1 MQNTPQR
8 IAVIGDGAM
17 GTVCALIL
25 ADNGYDVGLW
35 GAFPDNVADMA
46 QYRQN
51 RKYLPGFDFPPS
63 LRVTANAEDIL
74 PDADLVISAV
84 PCQYM
89 RSVWTGLAAS
99 LPVNVPVISVTK
111 GIENETLDRPSQIL
125 AAVTGQD
132 RPLAAFSGPTIAV
145 ELANHLPATAV
156 IASTDADLA
165 RVGQTIF
172 TTGFFRLYTNLDL
185 LGVELAAASKNVIA
199 LAAGI
204 IDGLAMGDNA
214 KAALVTRGL
223 VEIARLGAALG
234 ACPDTFAGLA
244 GLGDLVT
251 TCISPLGRNRTV
263 GEQIGK
269 GHHLADILAG
279 MSAVAEGV
287 ATTKSLTALAHRHG
301 VDMPITDSVH
311 SVLFENQSPR
321 LAISQLMTRT
331 PKSER

>member
-1 MQNTPQR
+1 MRTGPEK

-17 GTVCALIL
+17 GTVCAFIL
-25 ADNGYDVGLW
+25 ADNGYEVQLW

-46 QYRQN
+46 QRRQN
-51 RKYLPGFDFPPS
+51 RKYLPGFDLPRA
-63 LRVTANAEDIL
+63 LRVTGKAEDIL
-74 PDADLVISAV
+74 TDSDLVISAV

-89 RSVWTGLAAS
+89 RNVWTKLAGLL
-99 LPVNVPVISVTK
+99 LPGVPIISVTK
-111 GIENETLDRPSQIL
+111 GIENDTLARPTEIL
-125 AAVTGQD
+125 AKLTGSD
-132 RPLAAFSGPTIAV
+132 RSLAALSGPTIAV
-145 ELANHLPATAV
+145 ELANRLPATAV
-156 IASTDADLA
+156 VASTDADLA
-165 RVGQTIF
+165 RIGQHIF
-172 TTGFFRLYTNLDL
+172 TTEFFRLYTNSDL

-204 IDGLAMGDNA
+204 IDGLGLGDNA

-223 VEIARLGAALG
+223 VEITRLGLALG
-234 ACPDTFAGLA
+234 ARRETFSGLA

-269 GHHLADILAG
+269 GRKLTDILSG

-287 ATTKSLTALAHRHG
+287 ATTRSLRALAQRCRE
-301 VDMPITDSVH
+301 DMPITARVY
-311 SVLFENQSPR
+311 SVLFEDQDPR
-321 LAISQLMTRT
+321 QAISQLMTRA

>member
-1 MQNTPQR
+1 MRTTPKK

-17 GTVCALIL
+17 GTVCSLIL
-25 ADNGYDVGLW
+25 ADNGYEVQLW

-46 QYRQN
+46 QHRQN
-51 RKYLPGFDFPPS
+51 RKYLPGFDLPKA
-63 LRVTANAEDIL
+63 LRVSAKAQNVL
-74 PDADLVISAV
+74 PDSDLVISAV

-89 RSVWTGLAAS
+89 RGVWTKLACLLPAGAPIIS
-99 LPVNVPVISVTK
+99 LTK
-111 GIENETLDRPSQIL
+111 GIENGTLERPSEIL
-125 AAVTGQD
+125 AKLTGSE
-132 RPLAAFSGPTIAV
+132 RSLAALSGPTIAV

-156 IASTDADLA
+156 VASTDADLA
-165 RVGQTIF
+165 HIGQHIF
-172 TTGFFRLYTNLDL
+172 TTEYFRLYTNADL
-185 LGVELAAASKNVIA
+185 LGVELAAATKNVIA

-204 IDGLAMGDNA
+204 IDGLGLGDNA

-223 VEIARLGAALG
+223 VEITRLGLALD
-234 ACPDTFAGLA
+234 ARPETFSGLA

-269 GHHLADILAG
+269 GRTLADILSG

-287 ATTKSLTALAHRHG
+287 ATTRSLTALAQRCH
-301 VDMPITDSVH
+301 VDMPITAKVY
-311 SVLFENQSPR
+311 SVLFEDQDPR
-321 LAISQLMTRT
+321 QAISQLMTRA